1 MPTSCSTVVCLFGL
15 FRKGTFGIMIWFL
28 RFLFWTLPIL
38 LWDGIRLVGLVICLF
53 PGFVRFAWYYSVK
66 ANRKS
71 VRFGNGSCRQTLD
84 VYSLDTPTQHGHS
97 DSNDNQ
103 DLENGT
109 AAHSPAYATRTSL
122 IDAPVVLFF
131 TGGAWLIGYKMW
143 GALLARALNAAG
155 IVVVIPDYRNYP
167 WASVPAMVSDV
178 EQALSWTLENIAD
191 YGGDPEN
198 IVVVGQSAGGHLVCT
213 ALLQRAMEI
222 ISEHSLSNS
231 VPEELITTSDAEGR
245 METWSPTDFKGFI
258 SLSSPYN
265 LQAMGRTFTKHGLD
279 ENLVDTIFGGEREN
293 FDPYHIVQECQRNE
307 IKLTGRLPPIQICHG
322 SFDNT
327 VPHEG
332 SEEFC
337 RELKKVTDDQV
348 TFTSYE
354 GWSHTDAIL
363 EGPLD
368 ADHRFHCDLFHDVQ
382 EWTDSFNL
390 TWPEQDSRIKYR
402 LCPHLLVQAGRFCN
416 PF

>member
-1 MPTSCSTVVCLFGL
+1 
-15 FRKGTFGIMIWFL
+15 MICVL
-28 RFLFWTLPIL
+28 RLLFWTLPIL

-53 PGFVRFAWYYSVK
+53 PGFVRMFWYYSVK

-71 VRFGNGSCRQTLD
+71 VRFGKGSCRHTLD
-84 VYSLDTPTQHGHS
+84 VYTTANGNS
-97 DSNDNQ
+97 DSDDNQ
-103 DLENGT
+103 AVDNNGT
-109 AAHSPAYATRTSL
+109 ATHSPASTTSL
-122 IDAPVVLFF
+122 MAAPVVLFF

-143 GALLARALNAAG
+143 GALLARALNASG
-155 IVVVIPDYRNYP
+155 IVVVVPDYRNYP
-167 WASVPAMVSDV
+167 WASVPDMVSDV
-178 EQALSWTLENIAD
+178 EQALSWTLDNIAD
-191 YGGDPEN
+191 YGGDPEK

-213 ALLQRAMEI
+213 ALLRRAMDI
-222 ISEHSLSNS
+222 ISEHSLSS
-231 VPEELITTSDAEGR
+231 IVPEEPTTSDEEEHV
-245 METWSPTDFKGFI
+245 ETWSPTDFKGFI

-265 LQAMGRTFTKHGLD
+265 LQAMARTFTKHGLD
-279 ENLVDTIFGGEREN
+279 ENLIDRIFGGEREN

-307 IKLTGRLPPIQICHG
+307 IKLTGSLPPIQICHG

-337 RELKKVTDDQV
+337 REIQQVTDDQV

-368 ADHRFHCDLFHDVQ
+368 ADHRFHCDVFHDVQ

-390 TWPEQDSRIKYR
+390 TWPEQDPSIKYR